1 MRAPS
6 DRSGRS
12 AWLKVVPGLTPD
24 SIPQK
29 YAQTV
34 TSTWTTPIRCSF
46 WGMKGVSTRPGP
58 KPDILADNRSLQSSG
73 HTDDSTGPSM
83 LFSYRTGWIQQ
94 TMQGPSSKSLY
105 ILLGIAG
112 ALVGAKIA
120 DALEFYFLG
129 FGSVIGAIFGAA
141 FFLIGWRQLWPP

>member
-1 MRAPS
+1 MRAPC

-58 KPDILADNRSLQSSG
+58 VAEV
-73 HTDDSTGPSM
+73 TET
-83 LFSYRTGWIQQ
+83 
-94 TMQGPSSKSLY
+94 
-105 ILLGIAG
+105 IAT
-112 ALVGAKIA
+112 
-120 DALEFYFLG
+120 
-129 FGSVIGAIFGAA
+129 
-141 FFLIGWRQLWPP
+141 QP

>member
-1 MRAPS
+1 MRAPC

-58 KPDILADNRSLQSSG
+58 
-73 HTDDSTGPSM
+73 
-83 LFSYRTGWIQQ
+83 
-94 TMQGPSSKSLY
+94 
-105 ILLGIAG
+105 
-112 ALVGAKIA
+112 IA
-120 DALEFYFLG
+120 DARGLLLRSTFKQPVADLLRYKALRPLPCLVIVAAELEVLSEHDALG
-129 FGSVIGAIFGAA
+129 CCIDGSNPHNLHQRA
-141 FFLIGWRQLWPP
+141 

>member
-12 AWLKVVPGLTPD
+12 AWLKVVLGLSPD

-58 KPDILADNRSLQSSG
+58 GAVIRPIPVL
-73 HTDDSTGPSM
+73 
-83 LFSYRTGWIQQ
+83 
-94 TMQGPSSKSLY
+94 SKIRGLS
-105 ILLGIAG
+105 A
-112 ALVGAKIA
+112 
-120 DALEFYFLG
+120 
-129 FGSVIGAIFGAA
+129 
-141 FFLIGWRQLWPP
+141 QC